1 MERGR
6 GFSDCFGHEVCVGQL
21 PKYPYGRVGDTYVVH
36 SYPSRVNR
44 FTVVM
49 RGVEAHPKEEALSAT
64 GDASRRSSR
73 LWDHLVIDEMM
84 TPPLSP
90 PPSTPA
96 ATQRPI
102 VLERVP
108 MPLMIGHGAPERWP
122 SKSFRSSTQ
131 PSVGAAPPSSYYQRH
146 LLTTTVCLSVRSYQ
160 HRLGR
165 GSFCRCFVSY
175 LHHLGVVVVGSKGI
189 RSMRGVKRFGGLGG
203 VRQFG

>member
-1 MERGR
+1 MCLVCVVVGACVLLLLVEKRVERERGV
-6 GFSDCFGHEVCVGQL
+6 SDCFGHEVCVGQL

-49 RGVEAHPKEEALSAT
+49 RGVEAHAKEEALSAT
-64 GDASRRSSR
+64 ADASRRSSR

-102 VLERVP
+102 ALERVP
-108 MPLMIGHGAPERWP
+108 MPLMIGHGHRRASAR
-122 SKSFRSSTQ
+122 
-131 PSVGAAPPSSYYQRH
+131 PPNRRLELLHH
-146 LLTTTVCLSVRSYQ
+146 LLTTDATSSPPPSVYRYYHIS
-160 HRLGR
+160 
-165 GSFCRCFVSY
+165 
-175 LHHLGVVVVGSKGI
+175 I
-189 RSMRGVKRFGGLGG
+189 D
-203 VRQFG
+203 